1 MIVIAENLNTRN
13 TAYMEAI
20 KEFDPETIKRLSGE
34 LVNAGADVVNIQCSL
49 DGSGDEEILPK
60 VVDVVVQSHDP
71 IICID
76 TRNFDALKRAI
87 PFCKKPPIINYL
99 SLEEQNPE
107 DILTLCRNNQCWL
120 IIRALRGIIPTS
132 LEGKLQ
138 VLEELIEMANAADI
152 PNVRL
157 FADPSVVHIGRGMGQ
172 EHMVSSHECILA
184 LKEMV
189 DPPINTIAWISN
201 VSTGLHKKLK
211 PIVNASFLT
220 YMAGAGLDAAIVD
233 VLDPEVMRAVY
244 LVRSF
249 RDEIIFSQ
257 ADLEGAA

>member
-13 TAYMEAI
+13 PAYMKAV
-20 KEFDPETIKRLSGE
+20 KEFDPEAIRRMSGE
-34 LVNAGADVVNIQCSL
+34 LVNAGADVINIQCSL
-49 DGSGDEEILPK
+49 DGSGDEDTLPR
-60 VVDVVVQSHDP
+60 VVEVVVESHDP
-71 IICID
+71 IVCLD
-76 TRNFDALKRAI
+76 TRNFDALKQAVSLCR
-87 PFCKKPPIINYL
+87 KPPIINYL

-107 DILTLCRNNQCWL
+107 EILKLCRDNQCWL
-120 IIRALRGIIPTS
+120 VIRALRGIIPTS

-152 PNVRL
+152 PNMKL

-172 EHMVSSHECILA
+172 DHIVSSHECILA

-189 DPPINTIAWISN
+189 DPPINTIAWVSN
-201 VSTGLHKKLK
+201 VSTGLHKGLK
-211 PIVNASFLT
+211 STVNSSFLT

-233 VLDPEVMRAVY
+233 VLDTEVMRAVY

-257 ADLEGAA
+257 ADLEGNA